1 METRRTTPAGRT
13 GVGLVRAVRCIRRKV
28 GQLNFFMRRI
38 LWISLALSCGSL
50 LVTVQAQTAPAGEL
64 VQYIRDARKAG
75 LKVDAIKKN
84 ALAAGWAQAM
94 VDEAVEA
101 VDKGQ
106 PAPTKS
112 AKVNQEKA
120 EPEHEAPKTPATAP
134 AVSPSFEIKPEAA
147 PPVGTP
153 ATPPAETPTG
163 TPAGNPARPI
173 APVTSP
179 ASAID
184 RTMRDT
190 YQIGEGDVLQISV
203 WGEAAASVPS
213 GVVRPDGMISMPL
226 IKDIRVAGFTPA
238 EAEKAITEQLSKLIK
253 TADVTVIVSQ
263 INSKKIFVVGGGVKK
278 EGPIS
283 FTYRMTVMQ
292 AISEAGGLTDY
303 AKRKKIYVLRNENGR
318 QYKLAFDYDAVLR
331 GERTELNIPLQAGD
345 TLVVPNH

>member
-1 METRRTTPAGRT
+1 
-13 GVGLVRAVRCIRRKV
+13 
-28 GQLNFFMRRI
+28 MRRF

-50 LVTVQAQTAPAGEL
+50 LVTGQAQTAPAGEL
-64 VQYIRDARKAG
+64 VQYVRDAKKAG
-75 LKVDAIKKN
+75 LKADDIKKN
-84 ALAAGWAQAM
+84 ALAAGWAKAM
-94 VDEAVEA
+94 VDQAVEA
-101 VDKGQ
+101 VDNGQ
-106 PAPTKS
+106 PAPAPTKS
-112 AKVNQEKA
+112 AKVNPEKA
-120 EPEHEAPKTPATAP
+120 EPEHEAPKTPAATP
-134 AVSPSFEIKPEAA
+134 AASPASFEIKPEAA
-147 PPVGTP
+147 PPAGLPAGTP
-153 ATPPAETPTG
+153 GG
-163 TPAGNPARPI
+163 TPAGTPPGTPAV

-179 ASAID
+179 TSAVD

-190 YQIGEGDVLQISV
+190 YHIGEGDVLQVSV

-283 FTYRMTVMQ
+283 FTYRMTIMQ

-303 AKRKKIYVLRNENGR
+303 AKRKKIYVLRNESGR
-318 QYKLAFDYDAVLR
+318 QYKLPFDYDAVLR

-345 TLVVPNH
+345 TLVIPNH